1 HFLFG
6 TCWMNLS
13 RATLL
18 PHTPIYYSTHHH
30 PKIYAGRLHLM
41 DDMVLRHIYNEFP
54 SIGSSTER

>member
-1 HFLFG
+1 
-6 TCWMNLS
+6 MNLS

-18 PHTPIYYSTHHH
+18 PSTPIYHSTHHH

-54 SIGSSTER
+54 SIGLSTER